1 MWQSISITIA
11 TENCKTGKL
20 LHKHIYCFLLQQRQ
34 RSADLSVNLRQ
45 LLVGLLFYLQSQVQK
60 LFPDWSHFAPH
71 LHIYTQPTRAQLASY
86 NSNSLWLW
94 NQWRKR
100 RRQLIYNRGK
110 VAFNTDLSE
119 SPASEAC
126 ASGRE
131 PNQTPIAP
139 VSRTRPSFVGL
150 LIPALATNSAA
161 YLQTEICS
169 CRCLQ
174 PETPSTAAFKPSYT
188 WRGLLLLHLPL
199 KTSVLQTCSP
209 SVDTVGLMAST
220 PVTSCV
226 GTSNFDE
233 DLTRQRYQIL
243 LLPPRFSEFLLPT

>member
-45 LLVGLLFYLQSQVQK
+45 LLVGLLFYLQSQIQK

-71 LHIYTQPTRAQLASY
+71 LHIYTQSTRAQLASC
-86 NSNSLWLW
+86 NSDSLWLW

-100 RRQLIYNRGK
+100 RRQLIHNRGK
-110 VAFNTDLSE
+110 VAFNT
-119 SPASEAC
+119 ASR
-126 ASGRE
+126 RE

-161 YLQTEICS
+161 YLQTESALAGACSLRHPQLQLLSHYTHGGACCS
-169 CRCLQ
+169 CI
-174 PETPSTAAFKPSYT
+174 S
-188 WRGLLLLHLPL
+188 H
-199 KTSVLQTCSP
+199 
-209 SVDTVGLMAST
+209 
-220 PVTSCV
+220 
-226 GTSNFDE
+226 
-233 DLTRQRYQIL
+233 
-243 LLPPRFSEFLLPT
+243 